1 VSAEPKFTQRL
12 RRLLLQNLGLKLFSL
27 LVSIGLFAGVHGNEV
42 GQRTVDVPVV
52 ALLPPESTG
61 KVLVGEIPNS
71 VKVTLSGSRSVL
83 NSLQR
88 DAVQV
93 DLREAPPYYT
103 FEAEAFGLPTGIAVE
118 VDPPALRLRWE
129 ARAERKVAV
138 RPTFTGSVDPAYEL
152 SSKVGITPGRLAV
165 RGPRSKVDALR
176 ELPTEPISL
185 TDLGLGSHRRH
196 VSIAPLPKHVTTA
209 DSIDVVVEFAVE
221 ARKEQRRLRKLPV
234 AVLGTSAAVVVRPQ
248 NVDVIV
254 LGAERALSELDPEHV
269 VPAIELSDVVPTA
282 AATSVPVKVRGLDE
296 SLRVLK
302 VDPPE
307 VLVRAK

>member
-1 VSAEPKFTQRL
+1 MSAEPKLTQRL
-12 RRLLLQNLGLKLFSL
+12 RRLFLQNVWLKLFSL

-52 ALLPPESTG
+52 AMLPPESTG

-83 NSLQR
+83 NSLKR

-93 DLREAPPYYT
+93 DLREAPSYYT
-103 FEAEAFGLPTGIAVE
+103 FEAQAFGLPTGIAVE

-129 ARAERKVAV
+129 ARAERKVTV
-138 RPTFTGSVDPAYEL
+138 RPHFTGNVDAAYEL
-152 SSKVGITPGRLAV
+152 SGKVGITPSRLTV
-165 RGPRSKVDALR
+165 RGPRSKVDALA
-176 ELPTEPISL
+176 ELPTEAISL
-185 TDLGLGSHRRH
+185 SDLGLGSHRRH

-209 DSIDVVVEFAVE
+209 DSIDVVVEFAIE

-234 AVLGTSAAVVVRPQ
+234 AVLGSTTAVVVRPQ

-254 LGAERALSELDPEHV
+254 SGPERALSELDPEHV
-269 VPAIELSDVVPTA
+269 VPAIELDGLAPGA
-282 AATSVPVKVRGLDE
+282 GAMPVAVTVRGLDE
-296 SLRVLK
+296 SLRVVR

>member
-1 VSAEPKFTQRL
+1 VSAEPKLAQRL
-12 RRLLLQNLGLKLFSL
+12 KRMLVQNLWLKVFSL
-27 LVSIGLFAGVHGNEV
+27 LVSLGLFAGVHGNEV

-52 ALLPPESTG
+52 AMLPPESTG

-93 DLREAPPYYT
+93 DLREAPSFYA
-103 FEAEAFGLPTGIAVE
+103 FEAQAFGLPTGIAVE
-118 VDPPALRLRWE
+118 VDPPVLRLRWE
-129 ARAERKVAV
+129 ARAERKVPV
-138 RPTFTGSVDPAYEL
+138 RPMFSGTLDPAYEL
-152 SSKVGITPGRLAV
+152 SSKMGLSPARLSV

-185 TDLGLGSHRRH
+185 SELAPGSHRRH
-196 VSIAPLPKHVTTA
+196 ISIAPLPKHVSAVDT
-209 DSIDVVVEFAVE
+209 IDVVVEFAVE
-221 ARKEQRRLRKLPV
+221 ARKEQRRLRKLAV
-234 AVLGTSAAVVVRPQ
+234 AVLGTTGQVSVRPQ

-254 LGAERALSELDPEHV
+254 SAPERTLAEIDPEHV
-269 VPAIELSDVVPTA
+269 VPVIDLSEVTPVA
-282 AATSVPVKVRGLDE
+282 GATPVPVQVRGLDE
-296 SLRVLK
+296 SVRVLRI
-302 VDPPE
+302 DPPE